1 MHFTTLYAL
10 IQCAK
15 SYSHHKIRQM
25 GITDTEH
32 LICAFVYGHCNVSQD
47 DVAAALQMDKTTV
60 AKALASLEGK
70 GHITRRPNPENR
82 RKNILSITE
91 AGKEKIAHVVHIYD
105 DWLTQVNQALSD
117 EEQEQFQSY
126 CQRLLER
133 AEQVNKGA
141 D

>member
-1 MHFTTLYAL
+1 MHFTTLYSL
-10 IQCAK
+10 IQYAK
-15 SYSHHKIRQM
+15 NYSHQQIRQM

-91 AGKEKIAHVVHIYD
+91 SGKEKIGHVVHIYD
-105 DWLTQVNQALSD
+105 DWLTLMYQALSD
-117 EEQEQFQSY
+117 VEQGQFQSY

-133 AEQVNKGA
+133 AEKIDKGA

>member
-1 MHFTTLYAL
+1 VFTTLYAL

-15 SYSHHKIRQM
+15 SYSHRQIRQM

-32 LICAFVYGHCNVSQD
+32 LICAFVYGHGDVSQD

-60 AKALASLEGK
+60 AKALVSLEGK

-82 RKNILSITE
+82 RKNILSVTQ
-91 AGKEKIAHVVHIYD
+91 AGKEKISHVVHIYD
-105 DWLTQVNQALSD
+105 DWLNLVYQALSD
-117 EEQEQFQSY
+117 GEQQQFQSY
-126 CQRLLER
+126 CRRLLER

-141 D
+141 E

>member
-1 MHFTTLYAL
+1 
-10 IQCAK
+10 
-15 SYSHHKIRQM
+15 
-25 GITDTEH
+25 
-32 LICAFVYGHCNVSQD
+32 
-47 DVAAALQMDKTTV
+47 MDKTTV

-82 RKNILSITE
+82 RKNILFITE
-91 AGKEKIAHVVHIYD
+91 AGEEKIALVVHIYD
-105 DWLTQVNQALSD
+105 DWLAQVFQTLSD
-117 EEQEQFQSY
+117 EEQVQFQSY